1 MNENYKLAIIVRND
15 LGMSKGKIIAQT
27 GHAMVDAIVK
37 ASRTNIIERWRKCG
51 ETIIALK
58 VNNEK
63 TLMNILNI
71 ARKKKVAYGYI
82 VDEGRT
88 EVPPCTTTLGYVGP
102 DIDDKI
108 DKLVGQLKLL

>member
-1 MNENYKLAIIVRND
+1 
-15 LGMSKGKIIAQT
+15 
-27 GHAMVDAIVK
+27 
-37 ASRTNIIERWRKCG
+37 
-51 ETIIALK
+51 
-58 VNNEK
+58 
-63 TLMNILNI
+63 MNILNI